1 MPSSVRELRAPEG
14 GAWLEPE
21 DGELA
26 PTRRHALP
34 LPRLLVGLVAAAR
47 LFVSLVVAGHL
58 KRSCTLSALM
68 FWWVVEVRAEAPT
81 LPHRIIAL
89 ALASCSPPPAA
100 SALVSSTSCGCLAAS
115 RSGALL
121 HVLRL
126 IAWSNGSCPRK
137 LEKKMWTTFPYGNI
151 EKKKKESIREG
162 TGRKR
167 AGIRASRR
175 SGQWRW
181 RWCKALSGTSRP

>member
-1 MPSSVRELRAPEG
+1 MPSSVRESSAPEG

-58 KRSCTLSALM
+58 KRSCTLSARML
-68 FWWVVEVRAEAPT
+68 WWVVEVRAEAPT

-137 LEKKMWTTFPYGNI
+137 LEKK
-151 EKKKKESIREG
+151 KKKCGQHFHMEILKKKTRKSPSEKEQEKGRHQSIA
-162 TGRKR
+162 K
-167 AGIRASRR
+167 
-175 SGQWRW
+175 SGGGG
-181 RWCKALSGTSRP
+181 CKALSGTSRP

>member
-1 MPSSVRELRAPEG
+1 MPSSVRESSAPEG

-121 HVLRL
+121 HVLLL

-137 LEKKMWTTFPYGNI
+137 LKK
-151 EKKKKESIREG
+151 KKCGQHFHMEILKIKKESIREG
-162 TGRKR
+162 RKR
-167 AGIRASRR
+167 AHQSIAK
-175 SGQWRW
+175 SGGGG
-181 RWCKALSGTSRP
+181 CKALSGTSRP

>member
-1 MPSSVRELRAPEG
+1 
-14 GAWLEPE
+14 
-21 DGELA
+21 
-26 PTRRHALP
+26 
-34 LPRLLVGLVAAAR
+34 
-47 LFVSLVVAGHL
+47 
-58 KRSCTLSALM
+58 M

-121 HVLRL
+121 HVLLL

-137 LEKKMWTTFPYGNI
+137 LEKKNVDNI
-151 EKKKKESIREG
+151 SIW
-162 TGRKR
+162 KY
-167 AGIRASRR
+167 
-175 SGQWRW
+175 
-181 RWCKALSGTSRP
+181 

>member
-1 MPSSVRELRAPEG
+1 MPSSVRESSAPEG

-121 HVLRL
+121 HVLLL

-137 LEKKMWTTFPYGNI
+137 LKKKKMWTTFPYGNI
-151 EKKKKESIREG
+151 ENKERVHPRRQEKGASEHREE
-162 TGRKR
+162 R
-167 AGIRASRR
+167 
-175 SGQWRW
+175 RW
-181 RWCKALSGTSRP
+181 RVQGLERHLKALRAVL